1 MTQYRAESI
10 HQYLSDAK
18 HWSAGAHAQRGQTL
32 LPADRL
38 GGEGYLGTADA
49 IYQNIDY
56 IDSHEPEDVLIL
68 SGDHIYQMDY
78 APLLSAHRES
88 GASATIVVKNVAWEE
103 ASRFGIMS
111 TDDEGRI
118 VDFAEKPAAP
128 KSNLA
133 SMGVYVFRWSELRRL
148 LLLDAADPGSSRDF
162 GKDVIPRMLAEGDSL
177 YAYKFGGYWRDVGT
191 IDSLWEANMD
201 LLDGAVHVGT
211 PEWPMNASALSSVV
225 HFSSGVGAQIR
236 GSLIHQGVAARGEI
250 ERSVVSIGGQ
260 IGANSHIRDTVV
272 MPHAKIGKHA
282 RINRAIIG
290 EGAVI
295 EDYAVV
301 GDGSD
306 IVVIA
311 PGERVKANVFMA
323 PAFDRIKDMKDR
335 IVAAGKL
342 DQPAALLTIAE

>member
-1 MTQYRAESI
+1 M
-10 HQYLSDAK
+10 
-18 HWSAGAHAQRGQTL
+18 
-32 LPADRL
+32 
-38 GGEGYLGTADA
+38 
-49 IYQNIDY
+49 
-56 IDSHEPEDVLIL
+56 
-68 SGDHIYQMDY
+68 
-78 APLLSAHRES
+78 
-88 GASATIVVKNVAWEE
+88 KNVAWEE